1 MEHFQVA
8 LIATDLIGY
17 DYFDSLCP
25 IENDLVAA
33 CMETGSVANEK
44 LRQLLLE
51 AKTIDGYYAGR
62 AYAVKRKV
70 LETGLKQYKGVFYD
84 LELSQNQPDFFTK
97 KLLVWFP
104 GLLSYNHGNA
114 RDNFFPNPFEGITG
128 SIAKNTVVLRIADSN
143 LINGSYYLNTP
154 NFRDYEQ
161 NIQELIAKTAEEEGI
176 LRENILC
183 AGSSRGGMGALY
195 HGLLG
200 NYALVSMDPVVDRS
214 PWLQSADVQLMFDC
228 IPVSFV
234 DKLNQLLEKTN
245 LSAEKIQVITS
256 PQVPITYPF
265 IIQLKTWKLA
275 LKTYRMK
282 LADEQFDYQPYG
294 GKMHGDFVNRNIPLL
309 LMKINEF
316 LYGCDSIE
324 NTIDEKTL

>member
-1 MEHFQVA
+1 
-8 LIATDLIGY
+8 
-17 DYFDSLCP
+17 
-25 IENDLVAA
+25 
-33 CMETGSVANEK
+33 
-44 LRQLLLE
+44 
-51 AKTIDGYYAGR
+51 
-62 AYAVKRKV
+62 
-70 LETGLKQYKGVFYD
+70 
-84 LELSQNQPDFFTK
+84 
-97 KLLVWFP
+97 
-104 GLLSYNHGNA
+104 
-114 RDNFFPNPFEGITG
+114 
-128 SIAKNTVVLRIADSN
+128 
-143 LINGSYYLNTP
+143 
-154 NFRDYEQ
+154 
-161 NIQELIAKTAEEEGI
+161 
-176 LRENILC
+176 
-183 AGSSRGGMGALY
+183 
-195 HGLLG
+195 
-200 NYALVSMDPVVDRS
+200 
-214 PWLQSADVQLMFDC
+214 MFDC

-282 LADEQFDYQPYG
+282 LTDEQFDYHPYG